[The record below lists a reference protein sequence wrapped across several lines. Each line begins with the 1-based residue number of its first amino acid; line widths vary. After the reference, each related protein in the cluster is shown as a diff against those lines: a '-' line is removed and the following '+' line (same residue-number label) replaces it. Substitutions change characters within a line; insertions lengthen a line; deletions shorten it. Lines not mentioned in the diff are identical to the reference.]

1 MIDMTPE
8 EFLAWARHKPFG
20 APFPKTQTVEF
31 LVPLLGVSRT
41 NIFTWFSGKVNPSK
55 TSLLLMEAL
64 KRENRIRLA
73 ERAEDFARHKH
84 EGQTRKYTND
94 PYANHPETVVRLL
107 SEYTDDERL
116 LAAAWLHDTM
126 EDCGVSYGELCAEFG
141 PYVATLVYLLTNDEE
156 EKERLGKAR
165 YMSKKLA
172 ALPPDALTIKL
183 CDMLDNMTG
192 TRSRRQAETY
202 VEILRRVREKKPAVW
217 NGTHEELAERI
228 LETYGQKVF

>member
-1 MIDMTPE
+1 
-8 EFLAWARHKPFG
+8 
-20 APFPKTQTVEF
+20 
-31 LVPLLGVSRT
+31 
-41 NIFTWFSGKVNPSK
+41 
-55 TSLLLMEAL
+55 
-64 KRENRIRLA
+64 
-73 ERAEDFARHKH
+73 
-84 EGQTRKYTND
+84 
-94 PYANHPETVVRLL
+94 
-107 SEYTDDERL
+107 
-116 LAAAWLHDTM
+116 M

-165 YMSKKLA
+165 YMGKKLA
-172 ALPPDALTIKL
+172 ALPPDALTVKL